1 MFIRA
6 KVCFTFA
13 LTFINSLFLFM
24 KNLLFRYSQ
33 LLAVIFVFL
42 IYNFTVAKSLVSLD
56 NGELAATSYLLG
68 IPHPPGYPLFTILGY
83 IFSHIFP
90 GMRVIEKLNLLS
102 SIYATISVFFTIKI
116 SEIFLKYLEEKTIQS
131 SVLNFKSNIN
141 ELLIRFLSIISGLIF
156 AFSKTFWFQATNYE
170 VYTFQIFLVSGMIY
184 FSLLAYQQ
192 ENFDTII
199 SKPEKFWLITFLF
212 FAGIISNHP
221 TGAFFI
227 LFVFLIYL
235 DKNFSK
241 QKFNQLVLIF
251 LLAVILSA
259 LLYSYI
265 PIRASS
271 NALAGFGLPYT
282 FKETIEHISAKIY
295 RQFFFYSVETFFDNL
310 SFFLK
315 SIWFNFDISD
325 FNGSEFGIYLLFL
338 PISLFFLLFVS
349 KRFFLLIISLLL
361 IYIIIPAS
369 YKVYDIDQFFTYAY
383 WIISILIAGGVFFVA
398 KFLKQQQLK
407 IIFSVV
413 ILFTIHQLYFNYHRV
428 NNSSNFTAENYYK
441 KIVGSLEPNSVLIN
455 KSSWF
460 HSMTLYFQFVEKFRI
475 DVVVILQPLITER
488 WYITQLNN
496 WYKLKDTLVVNENG
510 NLIFKKS
517 EHRKFY
523 FTFEMLQP
531 IQIGDIKIS
540 EEEELAPYGLCFRL
554 TSKGD
559 YIEQPDDIYEITIN
573 LRNNIFNKEIEDILY
588 QMILFRIDYELNFGY
603 ETKAKKLVSL
613 LQQKF
618 PERTLP
624 DYLINLM

>member
-1 MFIRA
+1 M
-6 KVCFTFA
+6 CFTFA

-33 LLAVIFVFL
+33 PLAAIFVFL

-83 IFSHIFP
+83 IFSHIVP
-90 GMRVIEKLNLLS
+90 VIRVIEKLNLLS

-131 SVLNFKSNIN
+131 SVFKFKSNIN

-170 VYTFQIFLVSGMIY
+170 VYTFQILLVSGMIY
-184 FSLLAYQQ
+184 FSLLAYHQ

-199 SKPEKFWLITFLF
+199 SKPKKFWIITFLF

-227 LFVFLIYL
+227 LFVFLIYF

-241 QKFNQLVLIF
+241 QKLNQLVLIF

-271 NALAGFGLPYT
+271 NALAGFGVPYT
-282 FKETIEHISAKIY
+282 FRETIEHISAKIY

-349 KRFFLLIISLLL
+349 KRFFLFIISLLL

-383 WIISILIAGGVFFVA
+383 WIISILIAGGVYFVA

-413 ILFTIHQLYFNYHRV
+413 IIFTIHQLYFNYHRV

-460 HSMTLYFQFVEKFRI
+460 HSMTLYFQFVEKFRL
-475 DVVVILQPLITER
+475 DVVVILQPLISER

-517 EHRKFY
+517 KHRNFY

-531 IQIGDIKIS
+531 IQIGDIKLS

-559 YIEQPDDIYEITIN
+559 YIEQPNDIYEITIN
-573 LRNNIFNKEIEDILY
+573 LHNNIFNKEIEEIIY